1 MIPNEILFAIVA
13 GVAFYVGYRMG
24 RLSVQAE
31 ARAARQGR
39 GSIPAEDHESPLP
52 GPSAGGETARTPR
65 PSLPRTAAP
74 PPARAGLMD
83 TGDKSNTSTS

>member
-24 RLSVQAE
+24 RLSALAEVGGTHQNQA
-31 ARAARQGR
+31 GTSV
-39 GSIPAEDHESPLP
+39 GSPRSPLP
-52 GPSAGGETARTPR
+52 GPATSEAPQAPR
-65 PSLPRTAAP
+65 RNLPRTAAP

-83 TGDKSNTSTS
+83 TGESSKSSDS